1 MNAKRLV
8 SCAVLLLLLA
18 SAAAQELTKR
28 FSNNDIVEMVSLGLS
43 DDVII
48 DKIRNS
54 GDEAKF
60 DTSVEAL
67 KALKA
72 AKVSD
77 AVIRV
82 MINPKA
88 AAPPAVTAVSA
99 PAAVAAPVDDPN
111 LPPKEV
117 GVFWKDGGKFIFIEG
132 QNVSQAK
139 IGGRAAH
146 YFSYGIASKHWN
158 GVVSGPTS
166 RNKVKENRPVFYL
179 YVPENSG
186 PQDYVL
192 VKLDKKDDRR
202 EFEVGKIGG
211 WGGGKS
217 GTKDSKRQGFEFE
230 RVAARTYKLVIN
242 DELKPGEYGLFYQSG
257 SAIAGTG
264 HDQMAGAAQGR
275 IFDFTIPQ

>member
-1 MNAKRLV
+1 LTTKRLA
-8 SCAVLLLLLA
+8 SFAVVLLLLA
-18 SAAAQELTKR
+18 SAVAQELTKR
-28 FSNNDIVEMVSLGLS
+28 FTNQDVIEMVSLGLS

-48 DKIRNS
+48 DKIRS
-54 GDEAKF
+54 GGDEIKF
-60 DTSVEAL
+60 DTSVDAL

-72 AKVSD
+72 AKVPD

-88 AAPPAVTAVSA
+88 AAPPAAA
-99 PAAVAAPVDDPN
+99 PLAIAAAAPVDDPN

-117 GVFWKDGGKFIFIEG
+117 GVFWKDGSKFVFIEG

-166 RNKVKENRPVFYL
+166 RNKVKETRPVFYL

-217 GTKDSKRQGFEFE
+217 GTKDSKRQGFEFQ
-230 RVAARTYKLVIN
+230 RLAARTYKLEIN
-242 DELKPGEYGLFYQSG
+242 DDLKPGEYGLFYQSG